1 MTDKDSSNFI
11 ERFTVRLPD
20 GMRDAIAERAR
31 KNGRSMNSEII
42 QIIEDAIKRDAIIDS
57 ALSQNIDTRL
67 DENKVSEL
75 ELLQEKIIA
84 IQRSENDLL
93 KEKLELLK
101 RMAEN
106 GNN

>member
-20 GMRDAIAERAR
+20 GMRDTIAERAR

-42 QIIEDAIKRDAIIDS
+42 QIIEDAIRRDAIIDS

-106 GNN
+106 GQ

>member
-20 GMRDAIAERAR
+20 GMRDTIAERAR

-106 GNN
+106 GQ

>member
-20 GMRDAIAERAR
+20 GMRDTIAERAR

-93 KEKLELLK
+93 KEKLELLR

-106 GNN
+106 GQ